1 MVLASNHHLS
11 EKVNEM
17 DNNIELNK
25 AEWRRVGYAIFW
37 LTVLET
43 LILELIDTYSFS
55 KTAEK
60 VFKMLDNI
68 VDKVGKTMWCK

>member
-11 EKVNEM
+11 EEVNEM
-17 DNNIELNK
+17 DNIELNK

-37 LTVLET
+37 LIVLGT